1 MKKKILLGIM
11 TVALV
16 TLLAGTGIY
25 AYFSDTEKIGL
36 NTITVG
42 TLDIEV
48 VSEPFELDDIK
59 PCYTLYEE
67 MTIDNVGDNPVSIYK
82 RITDIEC
89 FENGKVEPEQEWYAA
104 HPGQLDGNNQKNDID
119 GVIDVDIFVEIFWG
133 SGESYSVTIL
143 DGTEGVSIRNLQNR
157 IYLGLIPVGGYMV
170 VTESYH
176 MRASVGN
183 WAQSDK
189 IRFNVEYIGEQ
200 LNGELVLENKDAD
213 GWYIIDDDMYG
224 ELTYN
229 VMGATFDYTF
239 NGYGL
244 DDVDYSLIYY
254 PDPWPGNNL
263 IVIDSGTASGGTLA
277 LSGSVDI
284 GSIPIGTDVNPGAK
298 IWLVLSSDVGAT
310 MTAWNPTGY
319 LFETALI
326 EYTDTG

>member
-48 VSEPFELDDIK
+48 TSEPFVLDDIK

-67 MTIDNVGDNPVSIYK
+67 MTIVNVGDNPVSIYK
-82 RITDIEC
+82 RIANIEC
-89 FENGKVEPEQEWYAA
+89 TEGELPEPEQQWYDE
-104 HPGQLDGNNQKNDID
+104 HPSQAPKNDID

-143 DGTEGVSIRNLQNR
+143 YGTEGVSIRNLQNR

-176 MRASVGN
+176 MRDSVGN
-183 WAQSDK
+183 WAQGDL
-189 IRFNVEYIGEQ
+189 IQFDVEYIGEQ
-200 LNGELVLENKDAD
+200 LNGELRLENKDPD
-213 GWYIIDDDMYG
+213 GWYIIDDGKFGD
-224 ELTYN
+224 LTYN
-229 VMGATFDYTF
+229 VMGETFDYTF

-244 DDVDYSLIYY
+244 DDIAYSLIYY
-254 PDPWPGNNL
+254 PDPWPGTGL

-277 LSGSVDI
+277 LAGSADI
-284 GSIPIGTDVNPGAK
+284 GSIPIGSDVNPGAK
-298 IWLVLSSDVGAT
+298 IWLVPSADVGAGQ
-310 MTAWNPTGY
+310 MGAWNPTSY